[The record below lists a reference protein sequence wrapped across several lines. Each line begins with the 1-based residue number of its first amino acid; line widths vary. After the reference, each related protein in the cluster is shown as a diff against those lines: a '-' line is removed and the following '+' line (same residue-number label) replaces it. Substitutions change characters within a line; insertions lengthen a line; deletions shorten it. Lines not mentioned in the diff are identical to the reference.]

1 MNPWREEEAEE
12 IGWDDVRGGVL
23 KAAEREAEKRKLE
36 EEEVEEEIWK
46 LKPVEVCWRNTGK
59 GPKTVRW
66 VDTNKGALKE
76 WIISSRLVARHF
88 KGNDKNRDDLFAEA
102 PPLGAKRLLVS
113 RAATR
118 RKDRRRRKMLFIDVR
133 KARLKPKTI

>member
-1 MNPWREEEAEE
+1 
-12 IGWDDVRGGVL
+12 
-23 KAAEREAEKRKLE
+23 
-36 EEEVEEEIWK
+36 
-46 LKPVEVCWRNTGK
+46 VEVCWRNTGK

-133 KARLKPKTI
+133 KARLKPKCEEAVYIELPEECGVDPGICGKLKYCLYGFRFQTGLANINK